1 MTLFDGS
8 PAHPQDVEPR
18 PAEDADAP
26 VSPGPGPRWSG
37 DGALAPKP
45 AELSWG
51 DVQARASTSA
61 LEEFLTAQRPVLP
74 EGVELATAWRRLG
87 AWLIDRGIKT
97 MLLYL
102 ILLVSGRAIPETTQV
117 APELVFASALL
128 SIGYDF
134 LFGMRGVTPG
144 AYFLNIRVATMA
156 GAEPG
161 ARWALIRAAVSWLNE
176 IVLFIGSIGVLRG
189 ALRQGLYDRL
199 AGTIVLVV
207 TPVEEKPR

>member
-1 MTLFDGS
+1 MTSLDGS
-8 PAHPQDVEPR
+8 PAEPR
-18 PAEDADAP
+18 PAEDPDAP

-45 AELSWG
+45 AEPTWG
-51 DVQARASTSA
+51 DVQTRASTSA
-61 LEEFLTAQRPVLP
+61 LGEFLAAQRPSLP

-97 MLLYL
+97 MILYL
-102 ILLVSGRAIPETTQV
+102 IFMVSGRVIPDTTQV

-144 AYFLNIRVATMA
+144 AYFLNIRIATMA

-161 ARWALIRAAVSWLNE
+161 ARRALIRSFVSWLNE

-189 ALRQGLYDRL
+189 ALRQGLYDRF
-199 AGTIVLVV
+199 AGTVVLVV
-207 TPVEEKPR
+207 TPVEERRP